1 MKTTMAVNNFCKMLH
16 CRCSARFWIF
26 LGFWFWIY
34 QGSEYA
40 WICQIN
46 FRISLNMPVR
56 PKYTWMPKSAWMGL
70 VLFPHCNPLS
80 NRTRGYLFQCL
91 FETTSYGLKNY
102 KDVSL
107 KRQNLIFSIATG
119 SIWFVFC
126 FKLNIFPRF
135 QITLFNQKLSYRVA
149 SHVWCKNSLTFPWFP
164 WLKFKFSLSFRPV
177 NFKHMKNENM
187 MNFCNTHVL

>member
-1 MKTTMAVNNFCKMLH
+1 MKTTMAVNNFCKMPH

-46 FRISLNMPVR
+46 FRIRLNMPVR
-56 PKYTWMPKSAWMGL
+56 PKYTWMPKSAWMAL

-135 QITLFNQKLSYRVA
+135 QITLFNQKHKLQGCQPCLVQKIS
-149 SHVWCKNSLTFPWFP
+149 WLFPDFPDLNSNFP
-164 WLKFKFSLSFRPV
+164 WLFNR
-177 NFKHMKNENM
+177 
-187 MNFCNTHVL
+187 